1 MVQWS
6 DFRTQFQRGIL
17 NDVDKTTWSDAEAA
31 DFLEWGLASLADYE
45 AMATSTSFAVPATAT
60 YAYALPDNIFGDLAL
75 TGVVRY
81 EYDDGT
87 YTYLDP
93 VRYTH
98 MVPRRALDAY
108 WEHPKGT
115 LNVGVAPTNLQAET
129 TTLVVDY
136 FAYYNV
142 PSQDTDTIDVP
153 VWARYMLMLHMGIH
167 AMTNEGIKQ
176 SKIRQWNEK
185 KEGDSEENALREQQG
200 WLLRLLKE
208 EEARHQRQDK
218 RSYFRSTWGGE

>member
-6 DFRTQFQRGIL
+6 DFRDQFQRSIL
-17 NDVDKTTWSDAEAA
+17 NDAVKTTWSDEEAL
-31 DFLEWGLASLADYE
+31 DFLEWGLASLADFE

-60 YAYALPDNIFGDLAL
+60 FEYTLPGNIFSDLAT
-75 TGVVRY
+75 TGTVRY
-81 EYDDGT
+81 EYDDDT
-87 YTYLDP
+87 YQYLDP

-98 MVPRRALDAY
+98 MVPRRTLEAY
-108 WEHPKGT
+108 WEHPRGT
-115 LNVGVAPTNLQAET
+115 LNVGSAPLNIVAGN

-153 VWARYMLMLHMGIH
+153 VWARHMLMLHMGIH
-167 AMTNEGIKQ
+167 AMTNEGNKQ
-176 SKIRQWNEK
+176 SKIRQWAEK
-185 KEGDSEENALREQQG
+185 KEGDSEENALRIQQG

-208 EEARHQRQDK
+208 EEARHTRQD
-218 RSYFRSTWGGE
+218 RVSYFRNTWGI